1 MTWKKYIEKPHAE
14 VRNFGFN
21 FGALLNQ
28 QMVVVLQDE
37 AEDEEN
43 AKDNLKKRKSRDG
56 RRNGG

>member
-28 QMVVVLQDE
+28 QIAVALQDE

-43 AKDNLKKRKSRDG
+43 AKEHLKKRKPRE
-56 RRNGG
+56 R